1 MAEASDERSAD
12 ADAPLRSEWFGRM
25 LGADW
30 VEVEPGIYEHRP
42 LRLTEP
48 PETSSPPAP
57 GALDEELLE
66 NPPRTPEAT
75 EPTPSAPEEVSPRTW
90 FGR

>member
-1 MAEASDERSAD
+1 
-12 ADAPLRSEWFGRM
+12 M

-42 LRLTEP
+42 LHLTEP
-48 PETSSPPAP
+48 PGTSSPPTQR
-57 GALDEELLE
+57 ALDEELLE
-66 NPPRTPEAT
+66 KELLENLPRAPEAT
-75 EPTPSAPEEVSPRTW
+75 EPTPSAPEEAPPRRW